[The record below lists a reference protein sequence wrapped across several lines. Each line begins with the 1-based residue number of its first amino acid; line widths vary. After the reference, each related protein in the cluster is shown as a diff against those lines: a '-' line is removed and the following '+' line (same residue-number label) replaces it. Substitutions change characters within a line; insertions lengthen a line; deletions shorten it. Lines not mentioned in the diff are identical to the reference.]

1 MYSFLR
7 QTTVALRALLVLT
20 PVLGVL
26 YPALLLGIGRAVPA
40 RADGSPLTVDGRV
53 AGSRLLAQE
62 STGRA
67 WFHPRPSAP
76 GLDGSASGGS
86 NLGPNEPDQ
95 VAAIA
100 ERYHDDK
107 GLAWPRAVAPADV
120 HVVVATKGEDGLAAA
135 ETLAAGLEAEGL
147 TVLVDD
153 RPKVSPGVKFKDA
166 ELIGVPTTGVF
177 GRGLEDGE
185 LELKDR
191 ATGEARPVPVDGAV
205 AAVLAEVRDG
215 R

>member
-20 PVLGVL
+20 LVLGVL

-100 ERYHDDK
+100 ER
-107 GLAWPRAVAPADV
+107 RTTVARTEGIDPADV
-120 HVVVATKGEDGLAAA
+120 PADALTASSSGLDPHISPEYAEIQVDRVARARGLQADRVRDLVEQATEQPPLGFLGQPTVNVA
-135 ETLAAGLEAEGL
+135 VLNASLPEAE
-147 TVLVDD
+147 
-153 RPKVSPGVKFKDA
+153 RS
-166 ELIGVPTTGVF
+166 
-177 GRGLEDGE
+177 
-185 LELKDR
+185 
-191 ATGEARPVPVDGAV
+191 
-205 AAVLAEVRDG
+205 
-215 R
+215 